1 MPAETEAANGAGR
14 TDHLPDPHLRGVLT
28 SATRDPDQDV
38 LLDPEALSER
48 WGVPKSQ
55 IYNLT
60 RDGHLDEA
68 KVTLGKYYRYRLAA
82 IRRFE
87 ADGGTAAA

>member
-1 MPAETEAANGAGR
+1 MPAETEAANGAGQ
-14 TDHLPDPHLRGVLT
+14 TGYLPDPHVRSVLT
-28 SATRDPDQDV
+28 STTRDHDQDI

-48 WGVPKSQ
+48 WGVSKSQ

-60 RDGHLDEA
+60 RDGHLDDA

-87 ADGGTAAA
+87 ADGGTAAT